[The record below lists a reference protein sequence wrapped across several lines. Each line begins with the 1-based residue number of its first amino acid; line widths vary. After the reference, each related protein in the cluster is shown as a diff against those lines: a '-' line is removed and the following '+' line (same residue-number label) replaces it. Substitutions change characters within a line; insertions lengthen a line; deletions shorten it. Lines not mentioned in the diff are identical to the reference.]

1 MQRTSKISHCL
12 KLTLWR
18 EVALTRERCDR
29 IQHRIPALKLC
40 EGQRIF
46 GREKEVPKQIPN
58 GEAMGASKD
67 IKKVSRVTQVIN
79 NGGNTLSERKE
90 MSFVKAETMAG
101 SISFP
106 SSSTRP
112 GTQQV
117 SSA

>member
-1 MQRTSKISHCL
+1 MTL
-12 KLTLWR
+12 KR
-18 EVALTRERCDR
+18 GRCDR

-46 GREKEVPKQIPN
+46 VREKEVLKQMPN
-58 GEAMGASKD
+58 GEALGASKD

-79 NGGNTLSERKE
+79 NGGNTLSKRKE
-90 MSFVKAETMAG
+90 MSFVKAETMG
-101 SISFP
+101 GNISFL

-112 GTQQV
+112 GTQRV